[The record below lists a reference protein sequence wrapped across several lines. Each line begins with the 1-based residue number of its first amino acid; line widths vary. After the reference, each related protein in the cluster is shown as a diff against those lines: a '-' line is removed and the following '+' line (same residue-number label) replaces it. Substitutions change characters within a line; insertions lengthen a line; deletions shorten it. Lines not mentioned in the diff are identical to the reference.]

1 MAGRKRNSAEDIVR
15 KLRRADELAA
25 EGKTGEE
32 IAAELGVSPATL
44 YNWRRAYGGMDT
56 DAAKELKEL
65 REQNAR
71 LKRLLAEAEL
81 EKDALR
87 EVAKGKI
94 LSPAAKRRAVG
105 MLTTTLSMS
114 ERLACKA
121 VGLARSTYRRLPL
134 AQTPDDPD
142 AEMRAWLRAYAT
154 KHPCHGFRRAW
165 AALRYDERREVNKKK
180 IHRLW
185 REEGL
190 QVKVNS
196 PRKRAGISSIPPIE
210 ADAPNV
216 VWAIDFQ
223 FDSTVDGK
231 AIKIASMIDE
241 HTRLSLLHVVERSI
255 TAERLVFELEEA
267 FAAAGGPPAVLRM
280 DNGPEM
286 VSQALQRFCEH
297 KVGLTYIPPGCP
309 WDNGYIESFNNRLR
323 KECLNR
329 NHWNT
334 LFEARVVIGDFK
346 TEHNTRHRHSALGYR
361 TPAEYSAACRCTHTP
376 MACSIN

>member
-25 EGKTGEE
+25 EGKNGEE

-44 YNWRRAYGGMDT
+44 YNWRRTYGGMDT

-87 EVAKGKI
+87 EVGEGKI
-94 LSPAAKRRAVG
+94 LSPAAKRRAVD
-105 MLTTTLSMS
+105 MLKDTMSMS

-134 AQTPDDPD
+134 GQTPADPD
-142 AEMRAWLRAYAT
+142 ADMRAWLRSYAT

-165 AALRYDERREVNKKK
+165 AALRFDERREVNKKK

-190 QVKVNS
+190 QVRVHS
-196 PRKRAGISSIPPIE
+196 PRKRAGISSVPPVE

-223 FDSTVDGK
+223 FDSTIDGK

-255 TAERLVFELEEA
+255 TGERLVFELEKA
-267 FAAAGGPPAVLRM
+267 FAAAGGPPKVLRM

-286 VSQALQRFCEH
+286 VSQALQRFCEN
-297 KVGLTYIPPGCP
+297 KTGMVYIPPGCP

-346 TEHNTRHRHSALGYR
+346 AEHNTRHRHSALGYL
-361 TPAEYSAACRCTHTP
+361 TPAEYAAACRCTHTP
-376 MACSIN
+376 VACSIN

>member
-1 MAGRKRNSAEDIVR
+1 
-15 KLRRADELAA
+15 
-25 EGKTGEE
+25 
-32 IAAELGVSPATL
+32 
-44 YNWRRAYGGMDT
+44 
-56 DAAKELKEL
+56 
-65 REQNAR
+65 
-71 LKRLLAEAEL
+71 
-81 EKDALR
+81 
-87 EVAKGKI
+87 
-94 LSPAAKRRAVG
+94 
-105 MLTTTLSMS
+105 MS

-134 AQTPDDPD
+134 VQTPADPD
-142 AEMRAWLRAYAT
+142 AEMRAWLRRYA
-154 KHPCHGFRRAW
+154 KKNPCHGFRRAW

-190 QVKVNS
+190 QVAVRS
-196 PRKRAGISSIPPIE
+196 PRKRAGTSSVAPVC

-223 FDSTVDGK
+223 FDSTIDGK

-241 HTRLSLLHVVERSI
+241 HTRVSLLNLVERSI
-255 TAERLVFELEEA
+255 TGEALVDELA
-267 FAAAGGPPAVLRM
+267 KVFAANGGPPKVLRM
-280 DNGPEM
+280 DNGPEL
-286 VSQALQRFCEH
+286 VSQALQRFCH
-297 KVGLTYIPPGCP
+297 NKTGMVYIPPGCP

-361 TPAEYSAACRCTHTP
+361 TPAEYAAACRCIHTP
-376 MACSIN
+376 MACSTN

>member
-1 MAGRKRNSAEDIVR
+1 M
-15 KLRRADELAA
+15 
-25 EGKTGEE
+25 
-32 IAAELGVSPATL
+32 
-44 YNWRRAYGGMDT
+44 
-56 DAAKELKEL
+56 LK
-65 REQNAR
+65 
-71 LKRLLAEAEL
+71 
-81 EKDALR
+81 
-87 EVAKGKI
+87 V
-94 LSPAAKRRAVG
+94 
-105 MLTTTLSMS
+105 TLSMS

-134 AQTPDDPD
+134 ALTPDDPD

-165 AALRYDERREVNKKK
+165 AALRYDEGREVNKKK

-190 QVKVNS
+190 QVKLVS
-196 PRKRAGISSIPPIE
+196 PRKRAGVSSVPPLL
-210 ADAPNV
+210 ADAPGV

-241 HTRLSLLHVVERSI
+241 HTRESLLNLVERSI
-255 TAERLVFELEEA
+255 TGEALVAELTKV
-267 FAAAGGPPAVLRM
+267 FAAAGGPPKVLRM

-286 VSQALQRFCEH
+286 VSQALQQFCAN
-297 KVGLTYIPPGCP
+297 KTGIVSIPPGCP

-329 NHWNT
+329 NYWNT
-334 LFEARVVIGDFK
+334 LFRGPCG
-346 TEHNTRHRHSALGYR
+346 HRR
-361 TPAEYSAACRCTHTP
+361 F
-376 MACSIN
+376 

>member
-32 IAAELGVSPATL
+32 IAAELEVSPATL
-44 YNWRRAYGGMDT
+44 YNWRRSYGGMDT
-56 DAAKELKEL
+56 DAAKELREL

-81 EKDALR
+81 VKDALR
-87 EVAKGKI
+87 EVGEGKI
-94 LSPAAKRRAVG
+94 LSPAAKRRAVD
-105 MLTTTLSMS
+105 MLTTTLNMS

-121 VGLARSTYRRLPL
+121 VGLARSTCRRLPQ
-134 AQTPDDPD
+134 AQTPADPD
-142 AEMRAWLRAYAT
+142 VELRAWLRSYAT

-165 AALRYDERREVNKKK
+165 AALRYDEGREVNKKK

-190 QVKVNS
+190 QVRVHS
-196 PRKRAGISSIPPIE
+196 PRKRAGVSSIPPIV

-241 HTRLSLLHVVERSI
+241 HTRVSLLNIVERSI
-255 TAERLVFELEEA
+255 TAERLVDELKKV
-267 FAAAGGPPAVLRM
+267 FAKAGGPPAVLRM
-280 DNGPEM
+280 DNGPEFI
-286 VSQALQRFCEH
+286 SQALQQFCDG
-297 KVGLTYIPPGCP
+297 KFGMSYIPPGTP
-309 WDNGYIESFNNRLR
+309 WNNGHIESFNNRLR

-334 LFEARVVIGDFK
+334 LLEARVVIGDFK
-346 TEHNTRHRHSALGYR
+346 DDHNHRHRHSALGYR
-361 TPAEYSAACRCTHTP
+361 TPAEYAAACRCTHTP
-376 MACSIN
+376 VACSIN

>member
-32 IAAELGVSPATL
+32 IAGELEVSPATL
-44 YNWRRAYGGMDT
+44 YNWRRSYGGMDT

-81 EKDALR
+81 VKDALR

-94 LSPAAKRRAVG
+94 LSPAAKRRAVE
-105 MLTTTLSMS
+105 MLANTLGMS

-121 VGLARSTYRRLPL
+121 VGLARSTCRRLPL
-134 AQTPDDPD
+134 AQTPTDPD

-190 QVKVNS
+190 QVRVHS
-196 PRKRAGISSIPPIE
+196 PRKRAGVSSVPPIV
-210 ADAPNV
+210 ADAPKV

-241 HTRLSLLHVVERSI
+241 HTRESLLNLVERSI
-255 TAERLVFELEEA
+255 TGEHLVEELKA
-267 FAAAGGPPAVLRM
+267 VFAAHGGPPKVLRL

-286 VSQALQRFCEH
+286 VSQALQGFCEH
-297 KVGLTYIPPGCP
+297 KTGMVYIPPGCP

-329 NHWNT
+329 NYWTT
-334 LFEARVVIGDFK
+334 LFEARVVISDFK
-346 TEHNTRHRHSALGYR
+346 DEHNTRHRHSALGYR
-361 TPAEYSAACRCTHTP
+361 TPAEYAAACGCTHTP
-376 MACSIN
+376 VACSIN